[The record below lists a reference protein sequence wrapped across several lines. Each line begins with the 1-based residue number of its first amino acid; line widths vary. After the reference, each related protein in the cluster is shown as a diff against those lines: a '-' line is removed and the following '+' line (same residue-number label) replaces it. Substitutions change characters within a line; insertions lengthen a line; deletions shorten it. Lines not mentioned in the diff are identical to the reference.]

1 MKITLRDGIVPSFVD
16 AYKGTVETANSK
28 DNVTSDDNTSKSLP
42 WGGAAPLWDNVAK
55 VTMDVANVG
64 DMAAAEVV
72 QLYVGIPGAPE
83 KQLRG
88 YKKKML
94 DVGQKGQLQ
103 FQLTRR
109 DLSVWSSEK
118 QGWDLQRGIYKI
130 YLGKSVLD
138 IPLEGRLEVR

>member
-1 MKITLRDGIVPSFVD
+1 MVITLREGIVPSFVD

-28 DNVTSDDNTSKSLP
+28 DNATSDDNTSDPLP

-55 VTMDVANVG
+55 VTMEVTNTGAV
-64 DMAAAEVV
+64 AAAEVV

-94 DVGQKGQLQ
+94 DVGQMVELQ
-103 FQLTRR
+103 FELTRR
-109 DLSVWSSEK
+109 DLSVWNSEK
-118 QGWDLQRGIYKI
+118 QGWDLQKGNYKI

-138 IPLEGRLEVR
+138 IPLEGRLEVK